1 MVEGL
6 LIIVG
11 FIGIMMFM
19 WELILL
25 MVGSMSFSGSLLF
38 LSIISFI
45 GSIVIG
51 VWYDEKNMG
60 KKENVKQ
67 NYFLMNIKKIIL
79 MKIMQRFVLDK
90 IQNYYI

>member
-38 LSIISFI
+38 FSIISFI

-67 NYFLMNIKKIIL
+67 NYFLMNIKK
-79 MKIMQRFVLDK
+79 
-90 IQNYYI
+90 

>member
-51 VWYDEKNMG
+51 VWYDEKKHG
-60 KKENVKQ
+60 EERKRKAKLFSDEYKKNNIDEN
-67 NYFLMNIKKIIL
+67 NAKIC
-79 MKIMQRFVLDK
+79 VG
-90 IQNYYI
+90 